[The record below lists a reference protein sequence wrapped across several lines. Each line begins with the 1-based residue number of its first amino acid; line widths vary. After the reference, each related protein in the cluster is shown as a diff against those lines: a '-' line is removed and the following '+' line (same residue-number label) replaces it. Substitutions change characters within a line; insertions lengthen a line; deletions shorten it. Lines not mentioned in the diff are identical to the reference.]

1 MRNLKNGV
9 DFMKKNRLKEIREL
23 KRLSQNELSK
33 ISNISQ
39 AQISRYEKTQQMTED
54 SIIKLCEALEISADY
69 LLGLIDDDNDMKKD

>member
-1 MRNLKNGV
+1 
-9 DFMKKNRLKEIREL
+9 MKKNRLKEIREL

-69 LLGLIDDDNDMKKD
+69 LLGLIDDDNDRKKD